1 MYQKIYCVNHIGKN
15 LLIVGYLEHKQWQFQ
30 VVTSTGEMVKQ
41 VNQFSTPQQ
50 AENEGKKWIDDN
62 LK

>member
-15 LLIVGYLEHKQWQFQ
+15 LLIVGYLEDKQWQFQ

-50 AENEGKKWIDDN
+50 AEKQGKKWIDDN